1 MTEKKKTEPADIKS
15 ERSKVLKRASKFV
28 YPVGSSKRNITLIST
43 FVFVLFFVLFAG
55 IFAFLVYVKNDN
67 SNFTYQVSKIIPTP
81 IGKVGNNFVTYEEYL
96 FELKDDL
103 HFLIEQESID
113 QTSSEG
119 KKRITELKKQAE
131 QRAYSTALAENIAKK
146 EGIKISDEEV
156 KQKVSILKTQA
167 SDLGGAGG
175 TPDKPVEINSGDK
188 RFDEILKEYYN
199 WNTVDLNRA
208 LRTQIIKSKLPE
220 VIDDEAKQEAEDLQ
234 KTLSADPKTFA
245 EEAKQKS
252 KDKETAEKG
261 GDLGFLTPES
271 SVAYPKN
278 FLEAANN
285 LKDGQVSAVVQT
297 DFGLHIITRTET
309 NKDGQPKISHILI
322 EYGDVE
328 KLLDAKLMTK
338 DVQVSKYLE
347 INN

>member
-131 QRAYSTALAENIAKK
+131 QRAYSTALAPKK
-146 EGIKISDEEV
+146 K
-156 KQKVSILKTQA
+156 A
-167 SDLGGAGG
+167 
-175 TPDKPVEINSGDK
+175 
-188 RFDEILKEYYN
+188 
-199 WNTVDLNRA
+199 
-208 LRTQIIKSKLPE
+208 
-220 VIDDEAKQEAEDLQ
+220 
-234 KTLSADPKTFA
+234 
-245 EEAKQKS
+245 
-252 KDKETAEKG
+252 
-261 GDLGFLTPES
+261 
-271 SVAYPKN
+271 
-278 FLEAANN
+278 
-285 LKDGQVSAVVQT
+285 
-297 DFGLHIITRTET
+297 
-309 NKDGQPKISHILI
+309 
-322 EYGDVE
+322 
-328 KLLDAKLMTK
+328 
-338 DVQVSKYLE
+338 
-347 INN
+347 